1 MGKDLLNAA
10 KKGNIANVKSLL
22 EQNLSIIEYTDNDG
36 DSVLNNAAWKG
47 QFEVVKLLVQMGAML
62 EHKNKN
68 ELNALHHAAC
78 KGRTEVARYL
88 IKKGINVN
96 SRTKKGTTPLIMAA
110 RNGQTETVRAL
121 LEMGANKDAEDNSR
135 DTALKAAQEKN
146 QTETIRLLQN
156 WKDRRSQGEEL
167 WAAAKKGDLAE
178 VKRLVENGAP
188 LEHQD
193 KDLDSV
199 LNNAAWKGHTKV
211 VEYLVQQGARL
222 ESPNQNNLT
231 ALHHASYKG
240 HFDTAEW
247 LIKAGCN
254 VNARSHKGNTPL
266 IMAAKNGLTSTC
278 RTLIEYGADIN
289 ATNKDND
296 IAYDVALKNE
306 KAETYKFLSVAT
318 KDPAKYGPKSR
329 VSTPTQAPRSEP
341 PQPVSVVPV
350 PNEGLSLSTQVEVKQ
365 PESPNPGLMAA
376 RSAHRAATA
385 SETRQQPS
393 PLKMR
398 ETINIAYQW
407 IGKYRKEIDYFQKK
421 APELKYHAFISKCHE
436 DALDVCASIK
446 RSLTD
451 QGLAIWLDME
461 NAELNIVGII
471 KGIAHCGNF
480 LLFATA
486 GYLQQPLGH
495 FELLVAMKLE
505 KPIHVVWDSDSR
517 HCGFREFRDF
527 AEKLPEDYKSDVL
540 DQQSIKWER
549 REPFK
554 TNVILSKLVP
564 RLDEQMPL
572 STWTPQKVGG
582 WISALGK
589 AFEKYGQIF
598 VENCL
603 DGKEIKSGNIVESD
617 LLDLGVKKV
626 HAKIILSKLLAV
638 GA

>member
-1 MGKDLLNAA
+1 MGKDLLVAA

-121 LEMGANKDAEDNSR
+121 LEMGAYKDAEDNSR
-135 DTALKAAQEKN
+135 DTALKAAQEKD
-146 QTETIRLLQN
+146 QTDTIRLLQN

-211 VEYLVQQGARL
+211 VEYLVKKGARL

-289 ATNKDND
+289 ASNKDND
-296 IAYDVALKNE
+296 IAYDVAMKNE

-329 VSTPTQAPRSEP
+329 VSSPPQAPKSDP
-341 PQPVSVVPV
+341 PQPVSVAPV
-350 PNEGLSLSTQVEVKQ
+350 PNEGHSQSSQAEVKQ
-365 PESPNPGLMAA
+365 SESPNPGLMAA

-385 SETRQQPS
+385 TETRQHPS

-398 ETINIAYQW
+398 DTINIAYQW
-407 IGKYRKEIDYFQKK
+407 IGKYRKEIDHFQKK
-421 APELKYHAFISKCHE
+421 PPELKYHAFISKCHE

-505 KPIHVVWDSDSR
+505 KPIQVVWDSDSR

-527 AEKLPEDYKSDVL
+527 AEQLPEDYKSDVL

-603 DGKEIKSGNIVESD
+603 DGKEIKDGNIVESD
-617 LLDLGVKKV
+617 LLDLGIKKV